1 MMIGAE
7 VGDHSNVG
15 ILIDDLGLVGSRLV
29 SDVVDAIGF
38 IGFAIG
44 INHGSSFSGRRNTP
58 FADVPS

>member
-1 MMIGAE
+1 
-7 VGDHSNVG
+7 
-15 ILIDDLGLVGSRLV
+15 LVGSRLV